1 MTVLG
6 AHLACVVLVAADVI
20 ARSWRIQ
27 LLARGLGY
35 PMRFR
40 DAAGVNLV
48 GDAACALTP
57 LRIGGEPT
65 RLALMLRAGL
75 PATAAFVAI
84 TYEVLAAWPVIIGIA
99 AVLAWQHLPAWWAA
113 VGGRLVR
120 AATEG
125 WPLVLCVLILTV
137 LAWVWVRRVAPGA
150 AHHLRRPWRRA
161 LVHWRRMPAW
171 PLLLSAPLTAVNVV
185 SRVAILPILA
195 STLPTPV
202 PPGTL
207 LVGSFTLL
215 YSQLFLPTPAGLG
228 VVDLGFLAGAAGDL
242 GGAEPRLLLWW
253 RFYTSGAGAV
263 AGVWIGIRLF
273 GWQALR
279 ALIPGRARAGESA

>member
-1 MTVLG
+1 MTPLE
-6 AHLACVVLVAADVI
+6 AHLACLALVAADVV

-27 LLARGLGY
+27 ILARGLDY

-40 DAAGVNLV
+40 EAASVNLV

-57 LRIGGEPT
+57 LRIGGEPA
-65 RLALMLRAGL
+65 RLALMLRARL

-84 TYEVLAAWPVIIGIA
+84 TYEVLAAWPVIIAIGALIA
-99 AVLAWQHLPAWWAA
+99 WRHLPGWWAA
-113 VGGRLVR
+113 VGGRLL
-120 AATEG
+120 AAAGNG
-125 WPLVLCVLILTV
+125 WPWALGVLVLTM
-137 LAWVWVRRVAPGA
+137 LAWVWVRRRAPGA
-150 AHHLRRPWRRA
+150 VHHLRRPVRRA
-161 LVHWRRMPAW
+161 LVHWRRMRAW
-171 PLLLSAPLTAVNVV
+171 PLVLTAPLTAVNVV

-195 STLPTPV
+195 STLPFHV
-202 PPGTL
+202 PTGTL

-215 YSQLFLPTPAGLG
+215 YSQLILPTPSGLG

-273 GWQALR
+273 GWRALR
-279 ALIPGRARAGESA
+279 ALIPGRAAPGDST